1 MANDIKLIGWSCRGF
16 RSPDHEVE
24 LLNEKGV
31 PYHVSLI
38 QIPNGTGKTT
48 TLELLRLTLSGAAT
62 SCTHQYIKD
71 FAKSTESAQPGV
83 MEVRLLFDKKPI
95 TFIMTFDF
103 LQGKAEYKTTYKSGQ
118 SSGFMPPQEIKK
130 FLNPDFI
137 NYFILDGELAELL
150 LKDDHAAAQDVI
162 DALFQV
168 DSLKK
173 IGKRIEDYWT
183 LKANTVSAK
192 TEQGLTRQK
201 NLVSEIK
208 QRLSYLEKS
217 CKALDEKII
226 KLNAQLLGSKADHQ
240 AAI

>member
-1 MANDIKLIGWSCRGF
+1 MLVPKIKKNDTKEYKECSKL
-16 RSPDHEVE
+16 D
-24 LLNEKGV
+24 
-31 PYHVSLI
+31 
-38 QIPNGTGKTT
+38 T
-48 TLELLRLTLSGAAT
+48 TLVPSFC
-62 SCTHQYIKD
+62 SHQYIKD

-83 MEVRLLFDKKPI
+83 MEVRLLFDNKPI

-118 SSGFMPPQEIKK
+118 SSGFVPPQEIKK

-173 IGKRIEDYWT
+173 IGKRIEDYWA
-183 LKANTVSAK
+183 LKANTVSTK

-208 QRLSYLEKS
+208 QRLTFLEKS
-217 CKALDEKII
+217 CKALDDKIL
-226 KLNAQLLGSKADHQ
+226 KLNSQLQGSKDDHQ
-240 AAI
+240 AAIENNRFALS